1 MSCMFHEFEDLS
13 LQSHL
18 SRVMLREGESVMEP
32 WECETGAEAQTDT
45 EEETNCGFQLRVS
58 QMV

>member
-1 MSCMFHEFEDLS
+1 
-13 LQSHL
+13 
-18 SRVMLREGESVMEP
+18 MLREGESVMEP